1 MEKVSRRLEQA
12 MTMKDITAAELSRLT
27 GISKSSL
34 SRYMSGDYNP
44 NNDKLEKLSRALNV
58 NEAWLLGYDEVD
70 MERESDEVRQ
80 EKSLTIEAEMA
91 EMMLKKISELYRT
104 LSFQQQV
111 DLFEIAR
118 KMEVENEN
126 AK

>member
-1 MEKVSRRLEQA
+1 MVAFKDRLLEA
-12 MTMKDITAAELSRLT
+12 LEIRNMKQIDLSAKT
-27 GISKSSL
+27 GIGKSSISQWL
-34 SRYMSGDYNP
+34 SGRNEP
-44 NNDKLEKLSRALNV
+44 NNINIRKLSIALDV
-58 NEAWLLGYDEVD
+58 SPAWLMGYEDVEMD
-70 MERESDEVRQ
+70 KMSEEEEKRQ
-80 EKSLTIEAEMA
+80 SLTIEAEMA

>member
-12 MTMKDITAAELSRLT
+12 MAMKDITAAELSRLT